1 MEDRVGKPISL
12 EDHGGFSLLEVM
24 VALAILGMALVA
36 IFGLFSGGLQ
46 AARLV
51 KDYDQALLYAQQ
63 KLEELNHSPTLRPKV
78 ERGEFEGSHYRWD
91 TEVSPYSGNGWE
103 DKDGSPVKM
112 LQIQVKVS
120 WPSRRGERTLEL
132 NTLRIM
138 IVDQEEVDEDA
149 TKRVDVEPASRR
161 KKTWIGRMDKI

>member
-1 MEDRVGKPISL
+1 MGSRLKGRRSDHFLLPPSAFSL
-12 EDHGGFSLLEVM
+12 QPEENKGFSLLEVM

-91 TEVSPYSGNGWE
+91 TEVSPYSGKDWE
-103 DKDGSPVKM
+103 DKGDSSVK
-112 LQIQVKVS
+112 LLHIQVKVS

-132 NTLRIM
+132 NTLRM
-138 IVDQEEVDEDA
+138 IVDQEALDQKSS
-149 TKRVDVEPASRR
+149 TP
-161 KKTWIGRMDKI
+161 